1 MEQNYVIITDTDTD
15 VTPEVAK
22 ELGYSGL
29 ISMPYIIDGKE
40 IFPYEDFET
49 FDAKAFYDTLRCG
62 TLPKTGGIS
71 PERYIK
77 YIEPHFKAGKDVLY
91 VHFSGA
97 MSGTF
102 NAMRI
107 AEAELKKAYP
117 DRKLYTLDTKGITI
131 CSLGIVKEVGD
142 MYLAGKSV
150 GEILGWGETE
160 VDKFATYFY
169 ADDLKFFGRSGR
181 VSNFSATMGSILG
194 IHPILTMSS
203 DGMMKSVAK
212 ARGKYNTLRKI
223 LDYVVDLEENIKDHR
238 VIIGHSDA
246 TEIADAMAKMLREK
260 FGDGLKI
267 EFVDVNPTAGSHCG
281 PDCIGVCFH
290 AKHR

>member
-1 MEQNYVIITDTDTD
+1 MERDYVLFTDTDTD
-15 VTPEVAK
+15 ITPEVAR

-29 ISMPYIIDGKE
+29 ISMPYTVDGKE
-40 IFPYEDFET
+40 IFPYEDFDA
-49 FDAKAFYDTLRCG
+49 FDAHAFYDSLRRG
-62 TLPKTGGIS
+62 TLPKTGGIN
-71 PERYIK
+71 PERY
-77 YIEPHFKAGKDVLY
+77 YNYFEPFFKAGKDVLY

-107 AEAELKKAYP
+107 AEAELYKLYP

-131 CSLGIVKEVGD
+131 CSLGIVKEAGD
-142 MYLAGKSV
+142 LYLSGKSV
-150 GEILGWGETE
+150 DEILKWAETE

-194 IHPILTMSS
+194 IHPILNMSG

-212 ARGKYNTLRKI
+212 ARGKFNTLKKI
-223 LDYVVDLEENIKDHR
+223 RDYVVDLEENIKDHR
-238 VIIGHSDA
+238 VIIGHTDA
-246 TEIADAMAKMLREK
+246 IGIADTMADMLRDK

-267 EFVDVNPTAGSHCG
+267 EFTDVNPTAGSHCG

>member
-1 MEQNYVIITDTDTD
+1 MEQNYVLFTDTDTD
-15 VTPEVAK
+15 TTPAVAE

-40 IFPYEDFET
+40 IFPYEDFVA
-49 FDAKAFYDTLRCG
+49 FNAKEFYDSLRKG

-71 PERYIK
+71 SERY
-77 YIEPHFKAGKDVLY
+77 YNYFEPFFKAGKDILY

-102 NAMRI
+102 NAMRL

-142 MYLAGKSV
+142 MYLAGKSAE
-150 GEILGWGETE
+150 EILEWAKTE

-169 ADDLKFFGRSGR
+169 ADDLKFFAKSGR

-194 IHPILTMSS
+194 IHPILNMNA
-203 DGMMKSVAK
+203 DGMMSSVAK
-212 ARGKYNTLRKI
+212 ARGKYNTLKKI
-223 LDYVVDLEENIKDHR
+223 LDYVVELEDNIKDHR
-238 VIIGHSDA
+238 VIVAHSDA
-246 TEIADAMAKMLREK
+246 IELADIMAKMLREK
-260 FGDGLKI
+260 FGDGLRI
-267 EFVDVNPTAGSHCG
+267 EFSDVNPTAGSHCG

-290 AKHR
+290 AKRR

>member
-1 MEQNYVIITDTDTD
+1 MERDYVLFTDTDTD
-15 VTPEVAK
+15 ATPAVAE

-40 IFPYEDFET
+40 IFPYEDFAT
-49 FDAKAFYDTLRCG
+49 FNAKEFYDSLRKG
-62 TLPKTGGIS
+62 ALPKTGGIS
-71 PERYIK
+71 PERY
-77 YIEPHFKAGKDVLY
+77 YNYFEPFFRKGKDVLY

-107 AEAELKKAYP
+107 AETELKKEHP

-142 MYLAGKSV
+142 MYLAGKSAE
-150 GEILGWGETE
+150 EILAWSETE

-194 IHPILTMSS
+194 IHPILNMNA

-212 ARGKYNTLRKI
+212 ARGKYNTLKKI
-223 LDYVVDLEENIKDHR
+223 LDYAVDLEENIKDHR
-238 VIIGHSDA
+238 VIIGHTDA
-246 TEIADAMAKMLREK
+246 IGIADTMANMLREK
-260 FGDGLKI
+260 FGDGLRI
-267 EFVDVNPTAGSHCG
+267 EFTDVNPTAGSHCG

>member
-29 ISMPYIIDGKE
+29 ISMPYIIEGKE
-40 IFPYEDFET
+40 VFPYEDFET
-49 FDAKAFYDTLRCG
+49 FDAKAFYDTLRRG

-71 PERYIK
+71 PERYTK

-107 AEAELKKAYP
+107 AEAELKKTYP
-117 DRKLYTLDTKGITI
+117 DRRLYTLDTKGITI

-160 VDKFATYFY
+160 VDKFATYFTPTISNS
-169 ADDLKFFGRSGR
+169 SG
-181 VSNFSATMGSILG
+181 A
-194 IHPILTMSS
+194 
-203 DGMMKSVAK
+203 
-212 ARGKYNTLRKI
+212 
-223 LDYVVDLEENIKDHR
+223 
-238 VIIGHSDA
+238 
-246 TEIADAMAKMLREK
+246 
-260 FGDGLKI
+260 
-267 EFVDVNPTAGSHCG
+267 AGE
-281 PDCIGVCFH
+281 
-290 AKHR
+290 